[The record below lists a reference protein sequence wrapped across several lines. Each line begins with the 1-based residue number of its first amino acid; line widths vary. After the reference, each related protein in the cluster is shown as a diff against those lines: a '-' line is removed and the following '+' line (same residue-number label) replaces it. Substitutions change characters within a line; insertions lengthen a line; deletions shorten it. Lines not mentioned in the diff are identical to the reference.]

1 FNMHRE
7 IRRQRRVLLVQTVL
21 IFALM
26 LGVLLLSGLRIVGA
40 LGLAVVLGMGSFFF
54 VSVQNRASELTPQN
68 AVPLERTNAP
78 ALHAILEELAE
89 RAELPRTP
97 DVYLLPAGMMN
108 AATLGS
114 REHPILIVT
123 PPLLDTLS
131 RNEVRAV
138 LAHEVAHVRDNDLMS
153 YRIAEAIAMI
163 TVVIS
168 RVGWLLVLLYLPV
181 LLVSDVEIP
190 LGLIAILLIAPAAS
204 VLLQMALSRSR
215 EFSADLGAVELTDEP
230 LALASALQKIDNV
243 GRSMLHQVLPLPK
256 KRNSSVFRSHPAI
269 SRRVERLQGLAGAGA

>member
-1 FNMHRE
+1 MHRE